1 MKPALAA
8 LLLGAASQAGAD
20 VVVPT
25 RTIRAREIIAT
36 EDLLVDPA
44 AISGA
49 IDDPRL
55 VVGQEARVALYP
67 GRAIQPG
74 DIGPPTLVERN
85 DLVTLT
91 FRRGGL
97 HIIAEGRALGRGA
110 AGESVRAMN
119 LSSRNTITGQV
130 RDDGSIEVR

>member
-8 LLLGAASQAGAD
+8 LLIGAATQAGAD
-20 VVVPT
+20 VVVPA
-25 RTIRAREIIAT
+25 RTIRAKEIIAAD
-36 EDLLVDPA
+36 DLLSDPA
-44 AISGA
+44 AIPGA
-49 IDDPRL
+49 IQDPRL
-55 VVGQEARVALYP
+55 VIGREARVALYP

-130 RDDGSIEVR
+130 REDGSIEVR